1 MARIDRSEY
10 PAIAQFVADGMNVP
24 EIAAQFECTPAN
36 IYLIVSKI
44 RNGEAGAAAAKL
56 LAEAPAKGPR
66 PPTRK
71 AAVQGNP
78 RAPAAAAIEEEGAP
92 AASDR
97 PESSPEP
104 LARTPALP
112 QEDQSKRP
120 RGVATADCAELELGR
135 VSSEPP
141 SQPS

>member
-56 LAEAPAKGPR
+56 LAKAPAKGPR
-66 PPTRK
+66 PPTPK
-71 AAVQGNP
+71 AAVQGSP
-78 RAPAAAAIEEEGAP
+78 RVPAAARDWDHAAGAGDGGDLP
-92 AASDR
+92 AWEDAAAVV
-97 PESSPEP
+97 E
-104 LARTPALP
+104 L
-112 QEDQSKRP
+112 QEHVVGVDARP
-120 RGVATADCAELELGR
+120 RCHQQSLGDQR
-135 VSSEPP
+135 S
-141 SQPS
+141 

>member
-56 LAEAPAKGPR
+56 LAKAPAKGPR

-78 RAPAAAAIEEEGAP
+78 RAPAAAAIEE
-92 AASDR
+92 
-97 PESSPEP
+97 
-104 LARTPALP
+104 
-112 QEDQSKRP
+112 
-120 RGVATADCAELELGR
+120 RGTGCE
-135 VSSEPP
+135 
-141 SQPS
+141 